1 MYICRVHL
9 TNYRH
14 SMPYTASTQSAKAEK
29 ATLSIQPRS
38 SVLQTSAADEE
49 VTPETTLI
57 GANAQNSSPAVS
69 IKVAFGLMVCFAVMG
84 GAYIVA

>member
-49 VTPETTLI
+49 VTPETTLSS
-57 GANAQNSSPAVS
+57 ATQNSAPAVS